1 MTAFGL
7 VCEKL
12 GIQIISAHSPRP
24 RVGWSASMGS
34 TKIGL

>member
-12 GIQIISAHSPRP
+12 GIKIISAHSPQAKG
-24 RVGWSASMGS
+24 RVKRKHGE
-34 TKIGL
+34 